1 MILGLTL
8 TTLGPI
14 GRHHGQTGDGLRP
27 YQTGVGPHQR
37 QTGDGR
43 RLGQTGDG
51 LRLCLIGVGPLPC
64 QTGDGR
70 RLGQTGGGLRPGI
83 TGTLLSRYL
92 FMQHQ
97 FLLLDG
103 LLFLPGQEVIVRIPL
118 VHFMGL

>member
-37 QTGDGR
+37 
-43 RLGQTGDG
+43 
-51 LRLCLIGVGPLPC
+51 

>member
-1 MILGLTL
+1 MILGLIL

-27 YQTGVGPHQR
+27 YQTGDGPHQR
-37 QTGDGR
+37 LTGDGLRLYQTGDGR

-51 LRLCLIGVGPLPC
+51 LR
-64 QTGDGR
+64 
-70 RLGQTGGGLRPGI
+70 PGI
-83 TGTLLSRYL
+83 TGTLLNRYL